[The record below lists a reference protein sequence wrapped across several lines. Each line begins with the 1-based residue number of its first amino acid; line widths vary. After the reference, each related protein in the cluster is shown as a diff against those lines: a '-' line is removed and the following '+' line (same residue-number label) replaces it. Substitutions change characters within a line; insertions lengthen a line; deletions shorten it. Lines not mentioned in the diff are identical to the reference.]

1 MVNFPPGT
9 AILRILRRGRLPA
22 LGRRS
27 CSARALFLER
37 DGHIDIRLDV
47 GRARR
52 AAGEQRGDERDPG
65 AHASFDI
72 KFDVH
77 DGCAAGFAMTRTE
90 SPAAMASPGLAI
102 TRSVPLSPEATS
114 TVVPKS
120 RPKVMACRDTW
131 PASLTTAT
139 WTAFGRNSSVFTGT
153 DRRG

>member
-37 DGHIDIRLDV
+37 DGHIDVRLDV

-52 AAGEQRGDERDPG
+52 AAGEQHGDERDPG

-77 DGCAAGFAMTRTE
+77 DGCAAGF
-90 SPAAMASPGLAI
+90 AI